1 MKSKIRNWVIRCG
14 KLSLGCKLMVVLLLF
29 THFAFSSENA
39 FGQQTITV
47 QFEKQSLSEVLQ
59 VLKQKTGFEFLYNDE
74 EIKGVTN
81 ITCSFTNASVQEILK
96 SCLAGTKYNFKIV
109 DNLIVITPDD
119 KKKDEVQKIV
129 VSGKVLD
136 DGGQT
141 LPGVTILLKGTT
153 IGVVTDVDGK
163 FKIEL
168 PKQDSLILLFS
179 FVGMEV
185 RELDVNKIKDLSKE
199 VVVHMK
205 ADVTEME
212 EVVVTGYGQIKK
224 QSFTGSSVTV
234 KKEDLL
240 KVSQTNVIAALQTFD
255 PSFRIQTNNQWG
267 SDPNAMPEMYIRG
280 RSGIGVKELDPNY
293 TTKGNLENNPNLPT
307 FIMDGF
313 EVDVQKVYDM
323 DPNRIESI
331 TILKDAAATAMYG
344 SRAANGVVVIT
355 TVAPKP
361 GEVTVTYSLTGGV
374 TFPDLSDYNLANAEE
389 KLEIERLAG
398 LYDPEE
404 GATSIS
410 KQDAYWRR

>member
-234 KKEDLL
+234 KK
-240 KVSQTNVIAALQTFD
+240 
-255 PSFRIQTNNQWG
+255 
-267 SDPNAMPEMYIRG
+267 
-280 RSGIGVKELDPNY
+280 
-293 TTKGNLENNPNLPT
+293 
-307 FIMDGF
+307 
-313 EVDVQKVYDM
+313 
-323 DPNRIESI
+323 
-331 TILKDAAATAMYG
+331 
-344 SRAANGVVVIT
+344 
-355 TVAPKP
+355 
-361 GEVTVTYSLTGGV
+361 
-374 TFPDLSDYNLANAEE
+374 
-389 KLEIERLAG
+389 
-398 LYDPEE
+398 
-404 GATSIS
+404 
-410 KQDAYWRR
+410 